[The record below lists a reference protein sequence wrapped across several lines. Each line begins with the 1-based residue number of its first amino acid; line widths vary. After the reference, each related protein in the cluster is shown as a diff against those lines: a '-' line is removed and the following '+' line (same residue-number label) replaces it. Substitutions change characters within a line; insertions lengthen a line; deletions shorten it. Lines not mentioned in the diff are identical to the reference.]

1 MGGAQIRGKI
11 LPKSIAQQPPLA
23 TKRTALIVGV
33 SGQDGAY
40 LSKLL
45 LDRGYEVHGT
55 SRDAQASS
63 FSNLTRLGIRDR
75 IKLWS
80 MSTTDFR
87 STLQVLLKVQPSE
100 VYNLSGQSSV
110 GLSFDQPVE
119 TLESVA
125 TGTLNLLEGIRFSGL
140 PVRLYSAGSGE
151 VYGDTGGV
159 PATEE
164 MRFAPRSPYAVAKA
178 AAYWQVTNY
187 REAYQLYACT
197 GILFNHESPLRPER
211 YVTRKIVAAACRIAD
226 GSGETLVLGN
236 MDIARDWGWAPEYVE
251 AMWLMLQQDV
261 ADDYIVA
268 TGVTRTLEEF
278 VEAAFSCVSLDW
290 REHVKSDPSLY
301 RPADIRHGA
310 ANPTKANAKLGWQ
323 ASKKGNDVVASMV
336 KAESRSKARA

>member
-1 MGGAQIRGKI
+1 V
-11 LPKSIAQQPPLA
+11 A
-23 TKRTALIVGV
+23 TRQTALIVGV

-40 LSKLL
+40 LSQLL
-45 LDRGYEVHGT
+45 LDRGYDVHGT

-63 FSNLTRLGIRDR
+63 FANLTRLGVRDR
-75 IKLWS
+75 ITLWS

-87 STLQVLLKVQPSE
+87 SVLQVLLRVRPTE

-151 VYGDTGGV
+151 VFGDTNGV
-159 PATEE
+159 PATEQ

-187 REAYQLYACT
+187 REAYNLYACT

-211 YVTRKIVAAACRIAD
+211 YVTRKVVAAACRIAD
-226 GSGETLVLGN
+226 GSDETLILGN

-251 AMWLMLQQDV
+251 AMWLMLQQEI

-268 TGVTRTLEEF
+268 TGTTCTLEEF
-278 VEAAFSCVSLDW
+278 VETAFRYVGLDW
-290 REHVKSDPSLY
+290 HDHVRTDPSLF
-301 RPADIRHGA
+301 RPADIRRGA
-310 ANPTKANAKLGWQ
+310 ADPSKANAKLGWKATTQ
-323 ASKKGNDVVASMV
+323 LEDVVAQMV
-336 KAESRSKARA
+336 RAEASRPSPT

>member
-1 MGGAQIRGKI
+1 
-11 LPKSIAQQPPLA
+11 
-23 TKRTALIVGV
+23 
-33 SGQDGAY
+33 
-40 LSKLL
+40 LSKFL

-55 SRDAQASS
+55 SRDAQLSS
-63 FSNLTRLGIRDR
+63 FANLARLGIREQV
-75 IKLWS
+75 KVWS

-87 STLQVLLKVQPSE
+87 SALQLLLRVRPAE

-125 TGTLNLLEGIRFSGL
+125 TGTLNLLEAIRFSGL
-140 PVRLYSAGSGE
+140 PVRFYSAGSGE
-151 VYGDTGGV
+151 VFGDTNGV

-211 YVTRKIVAAACRIAD
+211 YVTRKIVAGACRIAD

-236 MDIARDWGWAPEYVE
+236 IDVARDWGWAPEYVE
-251 AMWLMLQQDV
+251 AMWLMLQQDI
-261 ADDYIVA
+261 ADDYVVA
-268 TGVTRTLEEF
+268 TGDTRTLAEF
-278 VEAAFSCVSLDW
+278 VEAAFKCVGLDW
-290 REHVKSDPSLY
+290 HDHVRSDPALF
-301 RPADIRHGA
+301 RPADIRRGA
-310 ANPTKANAKLGWQ
+310 ANPTKANHRLGWQ
-323 ASKKGNDVVASMV
+323 ATKRLDEVVAGMV
-336 KAESRSKARA
+336 NAEGRSSGQG